1 MSFAQSTVLVVD
13 ATLTTNITNTGSPA
27 NTQGVGFTR
36 GSGTLAGPQTGDSYT
51 WGGLGATSEAAA
63 IANDEYLSWSLSAD
77 AGYSINATEV
87 SIALAR
93 NGANGPTAFRI
104 FYSLD
109 NFATAGIPVSSSS
122 TSSLGYNSNFNNM
135 IKTFN
140 GFNVITA
147 DAGTITFRMYAWGGS
162 SENASAYL
170 RIFPISS
177 WDAFGINTTNGSGPG
192 VRVLGA
198 VSDPLDDV
206 LITAESNIIASSYNP
221 SAITDYL
228 TKTATSGLT
237 QANSIKIGEFTIQ
250 DGGDDLTDDD
260 DLNTNLSN
268 ISFNVSNFSNLA
280 ALAIFDGSTN
290 VSEVTSVNATTSF
303 SAINGGA
310 GLTALDNGSKTFSV
324 YATFQSTVTDNQ
336 KIALTVNTA
345 STGTNSSQF
354 TNANAGGASTP
365 LVADDNQIL
374 VTATVLAFNNQ
385 PTSVSVNTVM
395 SPSPTVRAQ
404 DSNGNIDLDFNSDIT
419 LLPSTAG
426 IFAGAATKTVTAVSG
441 QAIFNNLIFQTG
453 GSGYTLSASGGSLA
467 NSSQS
472 SSFNVIAPTGAG
484 WQISQINTEYRVNF
498 DNTVD
503 GVNNGAYA
511 GAGNVTSPS
520 LGQLD
525 SNSWSL
531 STTTATGASTFNQSN
546 TNAVFTRGI
555 SQGDTDLGG
564 FHAFDIDNN
573 DNAGAQN
580 YAFGIQPNNTVFTP
594 GNATLRARNVT
605 GSEVTSVLLQYTVYV
620 NNDKNASNTL
630 RFAYSTSNAGS
641 YTPLTN
647 QAVVSPSTA
656 DTEGWVAYDRTIII
670 TGLNIPNDD
679 NGFFYMRWRITDGDS
694 ASYDEFAIDD
704 IKVTFNTSVN
714 ILYTYDGTNWSP
726 NSPEGSDA
734 NGNLI
739 QINTGDIVFSD
750 SSTMAD
756 VVNIRPG
763 ASLTLS
769 NDAIL
774 NVSDE
779 LILDSNSQNYSSL
792 DIRNGS
798 IEGTGTL
805 KYNRHVNDLAPQGST
820 TGGNDLISAPL
831 TSLSQTF
838 GSFRT
843 TDGNNIPSGTI
854 GTDPTT
860 YYLFGPYNN
869 TGTPGYINWTS
880 ANDNQ
885 VLTPGVGYRSASSST
900 TSDLFTFTGNVAT
913 GDVSVSILNST
924 SSYNLIGNP
933 YPSFIDP
940 AVFLSLQSNQNIM
953 DEEGIGIYGYDG
965 SAQDGWTVIN
975 LANMNSANNI
985 APGQGFLI
993 FAESNGTIL
1002 FTPDMITVA
1011 SNDDFILGRNAVD
1024 SHLKL
1029 NVTSNSKTYHT
1040 DFYFNDNSSLGLD
1053 PGYDAAL
1060 MTIGLPNFYLY
1071 SHLVEENNGRSM
1083 MIQSLS
1089 NEDLNDAIIPLGL
1102 KASQGQ
1108 QVTFSIGESTLDENI
1123 DIYLEDNLTN
1133 TFTLLNTG
1141 DYTFTANSAI
1151 NGTGRFFLRTSNE
1164 ALSTIDNTVNS
1175 IEVFTNNRSLFV
1187 NGQLLEDSNVT
1198 IYDIQGRTVFK
1209 TQLNGGSSNNQI
1221 DVSNLSTGIYV
1232 VKLNNSKQD
1241 KTQKVIIK

>member
-1 MSFAQSTVLVVD
+1 M
-13 ATLTTNITNTGSPA
+13 
-27 NTQGVGFTR
+27 
-36 GSGTLAGPQTGDSYT
+36 
-51 WGGLGATSEAAA
+51 
-63 IANDEYLSWSLSAD
+63 
-77 AGYSINATEV
+77 
-87 SIALAR
+87 
-93 NGANGPTAFRI
+93 
-104 FYSLD
+104 
-109 NFATAGIPVSSSS
+109 
-122 TSSLGYNSNFNNM
+122 
-135 IKTFN
+135 
-140 GFNVITA
+140 
-147 DAGTITFRMYAWGGS
+147 
-162 SENASAYL
+162 
-170 RIFPISS
+170 
-177 WDAFGINTTNGSGPG
+177 
-192 VRVLGA
+192 
-198 VSDPLDDV
+198 
-206 LITAESNIIASSYNP
+206 
-221 SAITDYL
+221 
-228 TKTATSGLT
+228 
-237 QANSIKIGEFTIQ
+237 
-250 DGGDDLTDDD
+250 
-260 DLNTNLSN
+260 
-268 ISFNVSNFSNLA
+268 
-280 ALAIFDGSTN
+280 
-290 VSEVTSVNATTSF
+290 
-303 SAINGGA
+303 
-310 GLTALDNGSKTFSV
+310 
-324 YATFQSTVTDNQ
+324 
-336 KIALTVNTA
+336 
-345 STGTNSSQF
+345 
-354 TNANAGGASTP
+354 
-365 LVADDNQIL
+365 
-374 VTATVLAFNNQ
+374 
-385 PTSVSVNTVM
+385 
-395 SPSPTVRAQ
+395 
-404 DSNGNIDLDFNSDIT
+404 
-419 LLPSTAG
+419 
-426 IFAGAATKTVTAVSG
+426 
-441 QAIFNNLIFQTG
+441 
-453 GSGYTLSASGGSLA
+453 
-467 NSSQS
+467 
-472 SSFNVIAPTGAG
+472 
-484 WQISQINTEYRVNF
+484 
-498 DNTVD
+498 
-503 GVNNGAYA
+503 
-511 GAGNVTSPS
+511 
-520 LGQLD
+520 
-525 SNSWSL
+525 
-531 STTTATGASTFNQSN
+531 
-546 TNAVFTRGI
+546 
-555 SQGDTDLGG
+555 
-564 FHAFDIDNN
+564 
-573 DNAGAQN
+573 
-580 YAFGIQPNNTVFTP
+580 
-594 GNATLRARNVT
+594 
-605 GSEVTSVLLQYTVYV
+605 
-620 NNDKNASNTL
+620 
-630 RFAYSTSNAGS
+630 RFAYSTTNAGS

-1221 DVSNLSTGIYV
+1221 DVSNLSTGVYV